1 MAMNRIQILRE
12 EGWQRTL
19 TIMFFA
25 QLMTAVGFSSIFPF
39 LPLYVTEL
47 GSSTGASVEL
57 LSGLVFSAQAFSMM
71 LASPIW
77 GSLADR
83 YGRKLMVVRATIG
96 GSILL
101 LAMAFVQNAEQ
112 LVLLRT
118 IQGAITGTLAASN
131 ALVAAVAPRERSGYA
146 MGLLTVALG
155 SGVAVGPL
163 IGGAVADLSGYNAAF
178 FVTAGLL
185 FLAGVLVMIGVKE
198 DFKPVAR
205 DPQASRGVLAAWA
218 ALLRTEGL
226 GIAYGVRFLSQL
238 GRMMVV
244 PITPLFVQRLM
255 PSLEG
260 VNTMTGLV
268 TGAYAG
274 MLTLSSIIMGR
285 LGDRVGHRRVVLVS
299 VLLVGFFYLP
309 QSLVTETWQLLILL
323 ALAGAAM
330 GGVMPTVSALMASYS
345 TSAEAGRVYGLDN
358 SVSAAARSAA
368 PMIGSAIA
376 LWVGLR
382 GTFIAASA
390 IFLLTFFL
398 ALLRLPEPDE
408 PVEIPPGQPL
418 ERQLT

>member
-1 MAMNRIQILRE
+1 MKRE
-12 EGWQRTL
+12 RSVSVQGWQRTL
-19 TIMFFA
+19 YIMFFA

-39 LPLYVTEL
+39 LPLYVAEL
-47 GSSTGASVEL
+47 GSSTGASIEL
-57 LSGLVFSAQAFSMM
+57 LSGLVFSAQAFTMM

-83 YGRKLMVVRATIG
+83 YGRKLMVVRSTIG

-118 IQGAITGTLAASN
+118 IQGAITGTLAASS

-146 MGLLTVALG
+146 MGLLTMAIG
-155 SGVAVGPL
+155 SGVAIGPL

-185 FLAGVLVMIGVKE
+185 FLAGLLVMIGVRE
-198 DFKPVAR
+198 RFEPGER
-205 DPQASRGVLAAWA
+205 NASDSAGVLAAWT
-218 ALLRTEGL
+218 ALLKTEGL
-226 GIAYGVRFLSQL
+226 GIAYGIRFLSQL

-244 PITPLFVQRLM
+244 PITPLFVRQLM
-255 PSLEG
+255 SSLEG
-260 VNTMTGLV
+260 VNTATGLV

-274 MLTLSSIIMGR
+274 MLTLSSIVLGR
-285 LGDRVGHRRVVLVS
+285 LGDRVGHRHVVLVS
-299 VLLVGFFYLP
+299 VLLVGIFYLP
-309 QSLVTETWQLLILL
+309 QSLVTETWHLLVLM

-330 GGVMPTVSALMASYS
+330 GGVVPTMSALMASYS
-345 TSAEAGRVYGLDN
+345 TSTETGRVYGLDN

-368 PMIGSAIA
+368 PLIGSAIA

-382 GTFIAASA
+382 GSFIAASA
-390 IFLLTFFL
+390 IFLLTFIL
-398 ALLRLPEPDE
+398 ALLRLPEPD
-408 PVEIPPGQPL
+408 QPSDVPSRRRL
-418 ERQLT
+418 PRPLT